1 MTGVDKT
8 CVPPSAISLLD
19 QLLMR
24 LDDTAVCDGKA
35 DGAGVGETAAAAEE
49 GETEGTAD
57 GEGEEA
63 VDLQPQRALIQAAA
77 MMICILVCIGSPAF
91 SLDCFVLFCK

>member
-1 MTGVDKT
+1 MTGADKT
-8 CVPPSAISLLD
+8 CVLPSAISLLD

-24 LDDTAVCDGKA
+24 LDDTAFCDGKS
-35 DGAGVGETAAAAEE
+35 DGAGVGETAAADEE
-49 GETEGTAD
+49 DETEGTAD
-57 GEGEEA
+57 EEGEEA

-91 SLDCFVLFCK
+91 SLDQI

>member
-8 CVPPSAISLLD
+8 CVPPSATSLLD

-35 DGAGVGETAAAAEE
+35 DGAGVGETAAADEE

-57 GEGEEA
+57 GEEEEA

-77 MMICILVCIGSPAF
+77 MMICILLCIGSPAF
-91 SLDCFVLFCK
+91 SLDQI